1 MEWMLA
7 IQGQNFS
14 AGERAIAVRCGA
26 DTAAVQDHLRA
37 GRIVRNWAQRG
48 TWHFVH
54 APDVTWLTTLRA
66 AWRQNKG
73 MSHRLWHGTDMNF
86 DAVRQEIYQAIR
98 RQGSLSRLECYR
110 IITDLG
116 YVNEDCSP
124 LSTMHRI
131 GHDGHLIPLAR
142 EGGEERFTLT
152 ELLPHAQR
160 TPPSGVLLL
169 ELGVRYASSRGP
181 ATEGDLAWWTG
192 AGNILARQAL
202 ADAVDSGEVIT
213 DEYEGTTVY
222 LGAWQQDVTDK
233 ELRGA
238 LNRRFVLPAF
248 DEYLM
253 AYALGGRHLAD
264 EIAPRVLT
272 RNGISWDFVVE
283 AGEVTGPA

>member
-131 GHDGHLIPLAR
+131 VSTR
-142 EGGEERFTLT
+142 
-152 ELLPHAQR
+152 
-160 TPPSGVLLL
+160 
-169 ELGVRYASSRGP
+169 
-181 ATEGDLAWWTG
+181 
-192 AGNILARQAL
+192 
-202 ADAVDSGEVIT
+202 
-213 DEYEGTTVY
+213 
-222 LGAWQQDVTDK
+222 
-233 ELRGA
+233 LR
-238 LNRRFVLPAF
+238 
-248 DEYLM
+248 
-253 AYALGGRHLAD
+253 
-264 EIAPRVLT
+264 
-272 RNGISWDFVVE
+272 
-283 AGEVTGPA
+283 